1 MIDSMYIYVGLLERR
16 RKGGDLRDP
25 KAYKKKLDNDAAVT
39 RFENVKQ
46 FTHFTKQWLDVAV
59 KHVKPTA
66 PLIIWTNALGKGPT
80 IKLCADLQYNFIG
93 EFLWAKRTTLTTK
106 EESITSTKNEV
117 LLRVYETALVFLPKS
132 VSLPNQQLNDPTI
145 PWSCISGYHDEV
157 SVPVSSSTSA
167 SSVKNNVS
175 VSNSGSQPIATTVM
189 RAHNH
194 PCHKP
199 FESMEALIRTWT
211 KPDNVILDCFAGS
224 GGIPLAAVRLG
235 RAVRGVEVLPQWAE
249 YSQQQLK
256 EAERS
261 FGINQKKNSSL

>member
-1 MIDSMYIYVGLLERR
+1 LERR

-25 KAYKKKLDNDAAVT
+25 KAYKKKIDNDATVT

-59 KHVKPTA
+59 KYVKPTA

-80 IKLCADLQYNFIG
+80 IKLCSDLQYTLIG

-132 VSLPNQQLNDPTI
+132 VPVPNQQLVSDPSV

-157 SVPVSSSTSA
+157 VNTNNNSSS
-167 SSVKNNVS
+167 SSS
-175 VSNSGSQPIATTVM
+175 SSGTVM
-189 RAHNH
+189 RAHSH

-211 KPDNVILDCFAGS
+211 KPDDVILDCFAGS

-256 EAERS
+256 VAEVTYNNN
-261 FGINQKKNSSL
+261 NQKK